1 MITIRQRGK
10 ATENHDLR
18 TLTDYLIKA
27 FHLVDSLANLNHLV
41 YFQTMIKYYPLE
53 ILEEVAEMTTNLSFF
68 ELSGLASDAI
78 KHIHFNY
85 FKVPIEKFPAQIQI
99 IGNSPEINKY
109 MTDTNKMIS
118 NIMDKFISELE
129 MGAFEEKNVKEEV
142 MKSLERYKAK
152 RGSGFHEEESKKK
165 NLPQKDENI
174 YPTLARL
181 HSFLEASIDDI
192 SIDYLRETYELF
204 CSILEKTVEDIQS
217 KKLKNRRVTDN
228 EQEENN
234 QRRNKHVLMN
244 KVTPSSTETQS
255 YGPDIALKILHL
267 FSNIDDK
274 FVTIAAMHWM
284 L

>member
-1 MITIRQRGK
+1 MR
-10 ATENHDLR
+10 
-18 TLTDYLIKA
+18 
-27 FHLVDSLANLNHLV
+27 
-41 YFQTMIKYYPLE
+41 
-53 ILEEVAEMTTNLSFF
+53 
-68 ELSGLASDAI
+68 
-78 KHIHFNY
+78 
-85 FKVPIEKFPAQIQI
+85 
-99 IGNSPEINKY
+99 
-109 MTDTNKMIS
+109 
-118 NIMDKFISELE
+118 
-129 MGAFEEKNVKEEV
+129 
-142 MKSLERYKAK
+142 KSR
-152 RGSGFHEEESKKK
+152 KKK

-228 EQEENN
+228 EQGKNN
-234 QRRNKHVLMN
+234 RRINKHVLMN
-244 KVTPSSTETQS
+244 KVTPSSPETQS